1 MSKRI
6 LFILLA
12 LMLAV
17 SLSLISC
24 GGTPSQQEE
33 EEEEEE
39 EEPVYTTIELK
50 THTHVAEGSMFNL
63 LVEWFEEEVTERTE
77 GAVTFENFYL
87 QTLVSGTE
95 AVEAMQTGLIDFGML
110 VPAYTP
116 SLFPLNFANFAFPF
130 APTSLAVEVA
140 VEWQLRQEFPAFEQ
154 EWEDLG
160 IKCLYLGGGTDYA
173 ILSRMPLETLA
184 DFEGKRIVQLG
195 GYFAQWTPAAGIV
208 PVTGLT
214 QPERYEQ
221 LRTGVVDG
229 SLLPPSGL
237 LDGKEYEVADN
248 LIMLG
253 IGAPTPLFQCI
264 SLDAWN
270 QLNEAT
276 QNVFLEVA
284 EEVMTQ
290 HAEASDEAVEDDI
303 QGLIDQGVTYY
314 GSLSQADI
322 DQWAAACPDTV
333 TAMGE
338 SLETEYPEIW
348 DIIARK
354 IELSEQMGHVW
365 PEALYGP
372 YLSS

>member
-1 MSKRI
+1 MKKI
-6 LFILLA
+6 LFISLAVVLA
-12 LMLAV
+12 LSMG
-17 SLSLISC
+17 LIAC
-24 GGTPSQQEE
+24 GGTPTQQ
-33 EEEEEE
+33 EEEE

-50 THTHVAEGSMFNL
+50 THTHVPEGSMFNL

-77 GAVTFENFYL
+77 GAVTFENFFL
-87 QTLVSGTE
+87 QTLISGTE
-95 AVEAMQTGLIDFGML
+95 ATEAMQTGLIDFGML

-130 APTSLAVEVA
+130 KPASLALEVE
-140 VEWQLRQEFPAFEQ
+140 VEWQLRQEFPAFQ
-154 EWEDLG
+154 KEWEDLG
-160 IKCLYLGGGTDYA
+160 IKLLYIGGGTDYA
-173 ILSRMPLETLA
+173 ILSRMPLETLD

-237 LDGKEYEVADN
+237 LDGNEYEVADH

-253 IGAPTPLFQCI
+253 IGAPVPLFQCI
-264 SLDAWN
+264 SMDAWN

-284 EEVMTQ
+284 EDVMTR
-290 HAEASDEAVEDDI
+290 HAEASDAALEDDI

-314 GSLSQADI
+314 GYLSEADI
-322 DQWAAACPDTV
+322 AQWAENCPDTV

-338 SLETEYPEIW
+338 SLETKYPEIW

-354 IELSEQMGHVW
+354 IELSEEKGHVW
-365 PEALYGP
+365 PSELYGP
-372 YLSS
+372 YLS